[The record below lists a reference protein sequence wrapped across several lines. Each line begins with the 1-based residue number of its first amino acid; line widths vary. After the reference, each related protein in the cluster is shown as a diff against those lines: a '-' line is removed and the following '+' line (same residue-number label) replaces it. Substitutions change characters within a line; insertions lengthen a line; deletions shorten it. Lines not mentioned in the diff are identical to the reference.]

1 MFPII
6 RASGTPHD
14 RRSIP
19 RRRNA
24 TLTRPGRDCISMHL
38 PRAAVS
44 ARALPPPPRRPLP
57 TPSVARRLRRL
68 QRQQLCGKH
77 GKRLLPPRS
86 LTSNSLNAPDPSPER
101 QFALARSRAAAAP
114 RCGGTT
120 SWNKPPTPTCLTTS
134 RKFSTPRAFTLRI
147 LQPLLAP
154 FEARARRSGLRTRR
168 VRANIA
174 SKQVQPARVL

>member
-38 PRAAVS
+38 PRTAVS
-44 ARALPPPPRRPLP
+44 ARAPLPPRPPPRA
-57 TPSVARRLRRL
+57 SRRLRRL

-86 LTSNSLNAPDPSPER
+86 LTSNSLNASDPSQR
-101 QFALARSRAAAAP
+101 QFALARFRAAAP
-114 RCGGTT
+114 RRGETT
-120 SWNKPPTPTCLTTS
+120 SWNKPPTPTYPTTS
-134 RKFSTPRAFTLRI
+134 RKFSTARAFTLRI
-147 LQPLLAP
+147 LQPLLA
-154 FEARARRSGLRTRR
+154 FVARASR
-168 VRANIA
+168 VRVA
-174 SKQVQPARVL
+174 SARTSRV